1 MPRLAK
7 DDRKR
12 VFIDLETNG
21 LEPSKG
27 AIILQIGALTDN
39 EDDPVFYDTVLPTN
53 EQYARSSPEAIKVN
67 GLTWE
72 VLQEKGRPWQ
82 DVKDDFVR
90 WLDQIVIHECVFV
103 GQNPAFDMKFLRY
116 HVPEVEF
123 LGAPVANPIDIRNM
137 YSTAVRKGLVN
148 PVESGRTG
156 HVISRSLGVEE
167 ESEVHDALG
176 GAEVV
181 KRNYDK
187 LQELLKQKQ
196 VRLG

>member
-1 MPRLAK
+1 MPKLAK
-7 DDRKR
+7 DNRKR

-27 AIILQIGALTDN
+27 YIILQMGAVT
-39 EDDPVFYDTVLPTN
+39 EDGETFYATVLPTN
-53 EQYARSSPEAIKVN
+53 EQYMKSSPDAIKVN

-72 VLQEKGRPWQ
+72 VLQEKGKPW
-82 DVKDDFVR
+82 DEVKDDFVR
-90 WLDQIVIHECVFV
+90 WLNKIQIHECVFV
-103 GQNPAFDMKFLRY
+103 GQNPSFDMKFIRY
-116 HVPEVEF
+116 QIPEVEF
-123 LGAPVANPIDIRNM
+123 LGAPVANPIDIRNL
-137 YSTAVRKGLVN
+137 YSTAVRKGLVT

-156 HVISRSLGVEE
+156 HIISRSLGVEE